1 MFNFI
6 YWVSDSVMLLLH
18 WLFNMRYVFST
29 FTLDIQIEQTRI
41 YCEMVHKAV
50 SQRQEQAVIFS
61 AEELSDN

>member
-1 MFNFI
+1 
-6 YWVSDSVMLLLH
+6 
-18 WLFNMRYVFST
+18 MRYVFST